1 LNNFQEIFKK
11 MLLFGK
17 TNSNSIKELISL
29 IQEDNKTFDFHNS
42 ANNLT
47 DQVCQLYK
55 NYYMT

>member
-1 LNNFQEIFKK
+1 

-17 TNSNSIKELISL
+17 KNSNSIKELINS

-47 DQVCQLYK
+47 DQVC
-55 NYYMT
+55 